1 MFLNNIK
8 HNISFAFLSTLSI
21 ILIFLITYFEYGLN
35 YSLLFVIG
43 ITLGLTFIA
52 TSFGFASGWTYFFKY
67 MDSSS
72 IIKQFMLIGL
82 TSLFIIPTVHLFE
95 SYSPTIA
102 PISISLLIGSFIFG
116 IGMQLSNGCASG
128 TLFSVGNGNTKM
140 MIVLIFFI
148 IGSFIG
154 SLILPIVINF
164 GSIKPVIIGSNFNL
178 INKLLLNISILIAI
192 AFIFFKISNRKII
205 INIKDILAIIVISLL
220 CLMCLLLSGYTWG
233 ITFGLTVWGGKLWSL
248 IGGDIYSFTFWNWS
262 RPSQALQNSLLSE
275 VSSLM
280 NIGMILGS
288 LTYVIVS
295 KKIILS
301 YKFNLQIIFSSIAG
315 GLLMGIGARLAFG
328 CNIGAFLGGISSGS
342 LHGLVWF
349 LFAFCGGWVGFKF
362 RNYFNLNK
370 DL

>member
-1 MFLNNIK
+1 
-8 HNISFAFLSTLSI
+8 
-21 ILIFLITYFEYGLN
+21 
-35 YSLLFVIG
+35 
-43 ITLGLTFIA
+43 
-52 TSFGFASGWTYFFKY
+52 
-67 MDSSS
+67 
-72 IIKQFMLIGL
+72 
-82 TSLFIIPTVHLFE
+82 
-95 SYSPTIA
+95 
-102 PISISLLIGSFIFG
+102 
-116 IGMQLSNGCASG
+116 MQLSNGCASG

-140 MIVLIFFI
+140 MIVLLFFI

-295 KKIILS
+295 KKIILP
-301 YKFNLQIIFSSIAG
+301 YKFNLKIIFSSIAG

-342 LHGLVWF
+342 LHGWVWF
-349 LFAFCGGWVGFKF
+349 LLLFVEDGLVSNFVIT
-362 RNYFNLNK
+362 LI
-370 DL
+370 